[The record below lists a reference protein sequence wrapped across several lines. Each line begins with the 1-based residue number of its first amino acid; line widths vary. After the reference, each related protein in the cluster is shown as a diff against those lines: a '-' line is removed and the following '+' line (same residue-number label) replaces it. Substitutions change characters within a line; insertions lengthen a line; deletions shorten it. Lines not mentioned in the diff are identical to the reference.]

1 MCGMFKKIKVGING
15 FGRIGRAV
23 FKIATADRRV
33 EIVGIND
40 LTDTKILAHLL
51 QHDSVYGP
59 FVGKVRAETDALVV
73 NKKRIPVFIQP
84 EPAKIPWGK
93 VGADVILESTGF
105 FTEGN
110 AAAAHLKGGA
120 KRVIVSAPTHG
131 TEVKTFVR
139 GVNTKKYNGEA
150 VISNA
155 SCTTNCVS
163 PVMAVLMANFGVA
176 KALMTTAHAYTSG
189 QNLVDG
195 PPPAR
200 KKDVLD
206 GRAGALNIVP
216 SSTGAATA
224 VIKTIPELADKFGAM
239 SLRVPVPAGSIADF
253 SVVTSRKVT
262 VEQVNAAF
270 RKAAKNPIYQGVLSV
285 TDEPLAS
292 SDIIGSP
299 YSAVVDLSYTQVVG
313 GDLVKVMAWYD
324 NEWGYATQLV
334 KQIIDLF

>member
-1 MCGMFKKIKVGING
+1 MAKKITIGING

-23 FKIATADRRV
+23 FKIALPDKRLAV
-33 EIVGIND
+33 VGIND

-59 FVGKVRAETDALVV
+59 FAGTVKAEANALVI
-73 NKKRIPVFIQP
+73 NGKRVPVFGQP
-84 EPAKIPWGK
+84 EPAKIPWSK
-93 VGADVILESTGF
+93 VGADVVVESTGF

-120 KRVIVSAPTHG
+120 KRVIVSAPTKG
-131 TEVKTFVR
+131 EEVKTFVR
-139 GVNTKKYNGEA
+139 GVNTKNYNDEKI
-150 VISNA
+150 ISNA

-163 PVMAVLMANFGVA
+163 PVLVVMLANFGIA
-176 KALMTTAHAYTSG
+176 KALMTTAHAYTSS
-189 QNLVDG
+189 QNLIDG

-206 GRAGALNIVP
+206 GRAAALNIVP

-224 VIKTIPELADKFGAM
+224 VIKTIPELKNKFGAM
-239 SLRVPVPAGSIADF
+239 SLRVPVAVGSISDF
-253 SVVTSRKVT
+253 SIVTTKPTT
-262 VEQVNAAF
+262 VEKVNMAF

-285 TDEPLAS
+285 TDDPLAS

-299 YSAVVDLSYTQVVG
+299 YSAIVDLSYTQVVD

-334 KQIIDLF
+334 KQIAELF